1 MTATPQ
7 GSTGPGARARGSGHR
22 SPPSGPPCASAASR
36 PHGARPHVLLGLLGG
51 TSPGAARRRCQ
62 RGALPVADSTA
73 PRSRACVA
81 GSCSRPRR
89 ALGVPRQG
97 TGDPRSRGHP
107 RAHRPSPARVPPERP
122 AVSPAPRPSSR
133 DSRGVRSPAS
143 RDPPEPSPRRGG
155 VPWSRVGAGSGA
167 TSFASK
173 SPLSTEFAERVEN
186 EDGDA
191 NPRRDERPRPCAERL
206 RLPGSRS
213 RKVSGAVP
221 RPPTADDQPGPR
233 GRGLGRRGRHTPTL
247 SPATAGVLGP
257 GRGGRGRPGLR
268 V

>member
-7 GSTGPGARARGSGHR
+7 GSTGPGACARGSSRR
-22 SPPSGPPCASAASR
+22 SPPCASAARGRTEPNLASSWGFSGGRRPGPPARGASVGRCPSLTALHPEAGPVSR
-36 PHGARPHVLLGLLGG
+36 
-51 TSPGAARRRCQ
+51 GAA
-62 RGALPVADSTA
+62 
-73 PRSRACVA
+73 
-81 GSCSRPRR
+81 
-89 ALGVPRQG
+89 
-97 TGDPRSRGHP
+97 
-107 RAHRPSPARVPPERP
+107 PARVGHLGSLGREPGTRG
-122 AVSPAPRPSSR
+122 AADTHVLIARPRPR
-133 DSRGVRSPAS
+133 PTGATRREPRAATVLPDSRGVRSPAS

-155 VPWSRVGAGSGA
+155 VPRNRVGAGSGA

-186 EDGDA
+186 DDGDD

-221 RPPTADDQPGPR
+221 RPPTADGQPGPR

-257 GRGGRGRPGLR
+257 GRRRRGRPGLR

>member
-1 MTATPQ
+1 MTATPR
-7 GSTGPGARARGSGHR
+7 PRARGSGRH
-22 SPPSGPPCASAASR
+22 SPASGPPCASAASR
-36 PHGARPHVLLGLLGG
+36 PHGARPRVLLGLLGG

-81 GSCSRPRR
+81 GSRSRPRR

-97 TGDPRSRGHP
+97 TGTRGAADTHVLIARPRPRPARATRREP
-107 RAHRPSPARVPPERP
+107 RAATVLP
-122 AVSPAPRPSSR
+122 

-186 EDGDA
+186 EDGDD

-233 GRGLGRRGRHTPTL
+233 GRGLGHRGRHTPTP

-257 GRGGRGRPGLR
+257 GRGRRGRPGLR